1 MRVAMITCTPKPT
14 VGRLVPVSRCPIYS
28 RRHASL
34 AWLDVGLRPTPNAR
48 ASDQSRAAS
57 DRFLAPTAITSVRP
71 RATIPAWLLRI
82 ISSSDAKDDCRFD
95 FGRLS
100 NFILVSP
107 MILVLVDRNDRL
119 GDESAHRPQLVQA
132 PPDCWRKTR
141 IARVG
146 GPLVGAVFSSPRKPG
161 GACPKLIVTIHIV
174 QCRRS
179 ILRANRRSSY
189 FADGGCRWNLLDAR
203 CGDVSSFGRVATAGW
218 STIANSKGRL
228 R

>member
-1 MRVAMITCTPKPT
+1 MRDVRHRIICSSAVRRAPMRVAMITCTPKPT

-57 DRFLAPTAITSVRP
+57 DRFLAPTAITSARP

-100 NFILVSP
+100 NFMLVSP
-107 MILVLVDRNDRL
+107 MILVLVDRNGL
-119 GDESAHRPQLVQA
+119 GTESAHRPACSGAPRLPEEKPVSLGLAAPWLGPFSVRRGSQVVLV
-132 PPDCWRKTR
+132 
-141 IARVG
+141 
-146 GPLVGAVFSSPRKPG
+146 
-161 GACPKLIVTIHIV
+161 
-174 QCRRS
+174 
-179 ILRANRRSSY
+179 
-189 FADGGCRWNLLDAR
+189 
-203 CGDVSSFGRVATAGW
+203 
-218 STIANSKGRL
+218 
-228 R
+228 